1 MTVRCSMPR
10 PSRTDCN
17 SFILLSIFLSSN
29 MKGKIIK
36 LHITAYC
43 IQFLSHVL
51 FFFLY
56 FYLCCLKPFKTFKKF
71 KTFSVNTIFF
81 CLVEWVSF
89 RKIRHTTKQKKFYFK
104 KCHINLQTSY
114 LFEIRKN
121 VLSNKS
127 MV

>member
-1 MTVRCSMPR
+1 M
-10 PSRTDCN
+10 N
-17 SFILLSIFLSSN
+17 N
-29 MKGKIIK
+29 
-36 LHITAYC
+36 
-43 IQFLSHVL
+43 
-51 FFFLY
+51 
-56 FYLCCLKPFKTFKKF
+56 
-71 KTFSVNTIFF
+71 IFF

-89 RKIRHTTKQKKFYFK
+89 RKIRHTTKQKKFYFE